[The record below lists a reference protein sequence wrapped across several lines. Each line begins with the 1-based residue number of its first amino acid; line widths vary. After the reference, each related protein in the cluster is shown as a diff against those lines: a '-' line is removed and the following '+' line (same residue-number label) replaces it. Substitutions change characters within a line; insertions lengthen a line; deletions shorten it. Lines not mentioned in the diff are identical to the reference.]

1 MARYQAPEIAPREE
15 LMPGGSSDELLALF
29 DRAPLNRRYW
39 VTFALMSAVFVFDFF
54 DFLVVGYLL
63 AAVAREW
70 QLTYG
75 ESAVILYSGGV
86 GAIIGALVFGAFSDA
101 WGRKQQM
108 VIGTLICAISA
119 GLIAFIPEGA
129 WWLFAILRFFVGV
142 GLTAAVTPSLTVVV
156 ELTPTRHRTIATS
169 FYVVFA
175 SAGGFLAPLV
185 SAALLGPYGWR
196 RVALLGFIAAI
207 IGILV
212 WLFTPE
218 SVRWLAAK
226 GRFAEA
232 RDEVA
237 RHLGLPLQQVPLPTI
252 PPTTV
257 PRGNLLDL
265 LSEPRMFWETILIW
279 GGSST
284 AGYGVYLWGP
294 TIVALLLK
302 VPVPQ
307 AAKYFVFVSA
317 AGVAGKIIV
326 TLIAPLIGRRLLGV
340 LWGLGGVIA
349 LAAAGYYNNVLLGGL
364 PLLVVLLCCSTFCI
378 EGGFS
383 NLAPY
388 TVESYGVRMGARSSG
403 LGQTANGVGK
413 IVGPLSLALIAGTS
427 NLVSPQA
434 TADAVFPAFLFLA
447 FCMLLVG
454 LSFLVLGVETH
465 GRAMALGSG
474 GEPA

>member
-1 MARYQAPEIAPREE
+1 MSEQTSE
-15 LMPGGSSDELLALF
+15 SLLAMF
-29 DRAPLNRRYW
+29 DEAPLNARYW
-39 VTFALMSAVFVFDFF
+39 MIFALMSAVFVFDFF

-63 AAVAREW
+63 AAVAKEW
-70 QLTYG
+70 HLTYG
-75 ESAVILYSGGV
+75 QSAVILYSGGV
-86 GAIIGALVFGAFSDA
+86 GAIVGAIVFGAFADA

-108 VIGTLICAISA
+108 VIGTFICAISS
-119 GLIAFIPEGA
+119 GLIAFIPDSG
-129 WWLFAILRFFVGV
+129 WLWFAVLRFFVGV

-175 SAGGFLAPLV
+175 SAGGFLAPVV
-185 SAALLGPYGWR
+185 SAAIMGPYGWR
-196 RVALLGFIAAI
+196 RVALLGFVSML
-207 IGILV
+207 IGVLV

-218 SVRWLAAK
+218 SVRWLTAK
-226 GRFAEA
+226 GRFVEA
-232 RDEVA
+232 RREVA
-237 RHLGLPLQQVPLPTI
+237 RYLGLPIDRVPLPTLS
-252 PPTTV
+252 PAVP

-265 LSEPRMFWETILIW
+265 LSQPRMFWETLLIW

-307 AAKYFVFVSA
+307 AAAYFIVVSLG
-317 AGVAGKIIV
+317 GVVGKLVV
-326 TLIAPLIGRRLLGV
+326 TVVAPLMGRRLLGI
-340 LWGLGGVIA
+340 LWGFGGTAA
-349 LAAAGYYNNVLLGGL
+349 LAAAGYYHAVLIGNY
-364 PLLVVLLCCSTFCI
+364 PLLVLLLACSTFCI

-388 TVESYGVRMGARSSG
+388 TVESYGVNLGARSSG

-413 IVGPLSLALIAGTS
+413 ILGPLSLALIAGTS

-447 FCMLLVG
+447 FCMALVG
-454 LSFLVLGVETH
+454 ASFLVLGVETH
-465 GRAMALGSG
+465 GKAIVLDHGVAH
-474 GEPA
+474 

>member
-1 MARYQAPEIAPREE
+1 
-15 LMPGGSSDELLALF
+15 
-29 DRAPLNRRYW
+29 
-39 VTFALMSAVFVFDFF
+39 
-54 DFLVVGYLL
+54 
-63 AAVAREW
+63 
-70 QLTYG
+70 
-75 ESAVILYSGGV
+75 
-86 GAIIGALVFGAFSDA
+86 
-101 WGRKQQM
+101 
-108 VIGTLICAISA
+108 
-119 GLIAFIPEGA
+119 LIAFIPEGA

-175 SAGGFLAPLV
+175 SAGGFLAPLI
-185 SAALLGPYGWR
+185 SAAIMGPYGWR
-196 RVALLGFIAAI
+196 RVALLGFVAAI

-232 RDEVA
+232 RAGVA
-237 RHLGLPLQQVPLPTI
+237 KQLGLPIADVPLPTV
-252 PPTTV
+252 PPAV
-257 PRGNLLDL
+257 LPRGNLLDL
-265 LSEPRMFWETILIW
+265 LAHPRMFWETVLIW

-302 VPVPQ
+302 VPVPE

-317 AGVAGKIIV
+317 AGVFGKIVV
-326 TLIAPLIGRRLLGV
+326 TVVAPLIGRRVLGV
-340 LWGLGGVIA
+340 VWGFGGTVA
-349 LAAAGYYNNVLLGGL
+349 LAAAGYYNGVLLNGL
-364 PLLVVLLCCSTFCI
+364 PLLVILLMCSTFCI

-388 TVESYGVRMGARSSG
+388 TVESYGVSLGARSSG

-413 IVGPLSLALIAGTS
+413 ILGPLSLALIAGTS
-427 NLVSPQA
+427 NFVSPKA
-434 TADAVFPAFLFLA
+434 TEAAVFPAFLFLA
-447 FCMLLVG
+447 FCMALVG

-465 GRAMALGSG
+465 GKRMAQSVDEEGAPRPARPGALGSR
-474 GEPA
+474 AR

>member
-1 MARYQAPEIAPREE
+1 
-15 LMPGGSSDELLALF
+15 MPGQTSEDLLALF
-29 DRAPLNRRYW
+29 DSAPLNRRYW
-39 VTFALMSAVFVFDFF
+39 VAFALMSAVFVYDFF
-54 DFLVVGYLL
+54 DFLIVGYLL
-63 AAVAREW
+63 AQVAPEW
-70 QLTYG
+70 HLTYG
-75 ESAVILYSGGV
+75 QSAVILYSGGV
-86 GAIIGALVFGAFSDA
+86 GAILGALVFGALSDA
-101 WGRKQQM
+101 WGRKQQI
-108 VIGTLICAISA
+108 VIGTFICAFSA
-119 GLIAFIPEGA
+119 GLIAAIPEGA

-175 SAGGFLAPLV
+175 SAGGFLAPLI
-185 SAALLGPYGWR
+185 SAALLGPFGWR
-196 RVALLGFIAAI
+196 GVAVVGFGAVV
-207 IGILV
+207 IGVLV
-212 WLFTPE
+212 WLYTPE
-218 SVRWLAAK
+218 SVRWLTAK
-226 GRFAEA
+226 GRFQEA
-232 RDEVA
+232 RAEVA
-237 RHLGLPLQQVPLPTI
+237 RHLDLPLQSVPLPVVR
-252 PPTTV
+252 PTTV
-257 PRGNLLDL
+257 PSGNLLDL
-265 LSEPRMFWETILIW
+265 LSQPRMFLETILIW

-307 AAKYFVFVSA
+307 AAKYFVFVTA
-317 AGVAGKIIV
+317 AGVTGKIIV
-326 TLIAPLIGRRLLGV
+326 TLISPLIGRRLLGV
-340 LWGLGGVIA
+340 LWGFGGVVA
-349 LAAAGYYNNVLLGGL
+349 LAAAGYYNSVLLGGL
-364 PLLVVLLCCSTFCI
+364 PLLVILLCCSTFCI

-447 FCMLLVG
+447 FCMALVG
-454 LSFLVLGVETH
+454 LSFLILGVETH
-465 GRAMALGSG
+465 GRAMALDAG

>member
-1 MARYQAPEIAPREE
+1 
-15 LMPGGSSDELLALF
+15 MPGQTSEDLLALF
-29 DRAPLNRRYW
+29 DSAPLNRRYW
-39 VTFALMSAVFVFDFF
+39 VAFALMSAVFVYDFF
-54 DFLVVGYLL
+54 DFLIVGYLL
-63 AAVAREW
+63 AQVAPEW
-70 QLTYG
+70 HLTYG
-75 ESAVILYSGGV
+75 QSAVILYSGGV
-86 GAIIGALVFGAFSDA
+86 GAILGALVFGALSDA
-101 WGRKQQM
+101 WGRKQQI
-108 VIGTLICAISA
+108 VIGTFICAFSA
-119 GLIAFIPEGA
+119 GLIAAIPEGA

-175 SAGGFLAPLV
+175 SAGGFLAPLI
-185 SAALLGPYGWR
+185 SAALLGPFGWR
-196 RVALLGFIAAI
+196 GVAVVGFGAAV
-207 IGILV
+207 IGVLV
-212 WLFTPE
+212 WLYTPE
-218 SVRWLAAK
+218 SVRWLTAK
-226 GRFAEA
+226 GRFQEA
-232 RDEVA
+232 RAEVA
-237 RHLGLPLQQVPLPTI
+237 RHLDLPLQSVPLPVVR
-252 PPTTV
+252 PTTV
-257 PRGNLLDL
+257 PSGNLLDL
-265 LSEPRMFWETILIW
+265 LSQPRMFLETILIW

-307 AAKYFVFVSA
+307 AAKYFVFVTA
-317 AGVAGKIIV
+317 AGVTGKIIV
-326 TLIAPLIGRRLLGV
+326 TLISPLIGRRLLGV
-340 LWGLGGVIA
+340 LWGFGGVVA
-349 LAAAGYYNNVLLGGL
+349 LAAAGYYNSVLLGGL
-364 PLLVVLLCCSTFCI
+364 PLLVILLCCSTFCI

-447 FCMLLVG
+447 FCMALVG
-454 LSFLVLGVETH
+454 LSFLILGVETH
-465 GRAMALGSG
+465 GRAMALDAG

>member
-1 MARYQAPEIAPREE
+1 
-15 LMPGGSSDELLALF
+15 MPGQTSEDLLALF
-29 DRAPLNRRYW
+29 DSAPLNRRYW
-39 VTFALMSAVFVFDFF
+39 VAFALMSAVFVYDFF

-63 AAVAREW
+63 AQVAPEW
-70 QLTYG
+70 HLTYG
-75 ESAVILYSGGV
+75 QSAVILYSGGV
-86 GAIIGALVFGAFSDA
+86 GAILGALVFGALSDA
-101 WGRKQQM
+101 WGRKQQI
-108 VIGTLICAISA
+108 VIGTFICAFSA
-119 GLIAFIPEGA
+119 GLIAAIPEGA

-175 SAGGFLAPLV
+175 PAGGFLAPLI
-185 SAALLGPYGWR
+185 SAALLGPFGWR
-196 RVALLGFIAAI
+196 GVAVVGFGAAV
-207 IGILV
+207 IGVLV

-218 SVRWLAAK
+218 SVRWLTAK
-226 GRFAEA
+226 GRFEEA
-232 RDEVA
+232 RAEVA
-237 RHLGLPLQQVPLPTI
+237 RHLDLPLQSVPLPAV

-257 PRGNLLDL
+257 PSGNLLDL
-265 LSEPRMFWETILIW
+265 LSQPRMFWETILIW

-317 AGVAGKIIV
+317 AGVTGKIIV
-326 TLIAPLIGRRLLGV
+326 TLISPLIGRRLLGV
-340 LWGLGGVIA
+340 LWGFGGVVA
-349 LAAAGYYNNVLLGGL
+349 LAAAGYYNSVLLGGL
-364 PLLVVLLCCSTFCI
+364 PLLVILLCCSTFCI

-447 FCMLLVG
+447 LCMLLVG
-454 LSFLVLGVETH
+454 LSFLLLGVETH
-465 GRAMALGSG
+465 GRAMALGAG

>member
-1 MARYQAPEIAPREE
+1 MNGR
-15 LMPGGSSDELLALF
+15 SSEDLLALF
-29 DRAPLNRRYW
+29 DAAPLNRRYW
-39 VTFALMSAVFVFDFF
+39 ITFVLMSAVFVFDFF

-63 AAVAREW
+63 AAVAGEW
-70 QLTYG
+70 HLTYG
-75 ESAVILYSGGV
+75 ESAVILYSGGL
-86 GAIIGALVFGAFSDA
+86 GAILGAVVFGALADA

-108 VIGTLICAISA
+108 VIGTFICAISA
-119 GLIAFIPEGA
+119 GLIAFIPDGA
-129 WWLFAILRFFVGV
+129 WWLFAILRFGVGV

-175 SAGGFLAPLV
+175 SAGGFLAPAI
-185 SAALLGPYGWR
+185 SAAMLGPYGWR
-196 RVALLGFIAAI
+196 RVALLGFVSLI
-207 IGILV
+207 IGVLV

-218 SVRWLAAK
+218 SVRWLTAK

-232 RDEVA
+232 RAEVA
-237 RHLGLPLQQVPLPTI
+237 RHLGLPLAEVPLPTE
-252 PPTTV
+252 PPVTV

-265 LSEPRMFWETILIW
+265 LSRPRMFWETILIW

-307 AAKYFVFVSA
+307 AAKYFIFVSLG
-317 AGVAGKIIV
+317 GVTGKLVV

-340 LWGLGGVIA
+340 LWGFGGVAA
-349 LAAAGYYNNVLLGGL
+349 LAAAGYYNDVLVGGL
-364 PLLVVLLCCSTFCI
+364 PLLIVLLCCSTFCI

-388 TVESYGVRMGARSSG
+388 TVESYGVSLGARSSG

-434 TADAVFPAFLFLA
+434 TADAIFPAFLFLA
-447 FCMLLVG
+447 ACMGLVG
-454 LSFLVLGVETH
+454 LSFAFLGVETH
-465 GRAMALGSG
+465 GRPMALGDEEG
-474 GEPA
+474 FAAR

>member
-1 MARYQAPEIAPREE
+1 MIALIPQ
-15 LMPGGSSDELLALF
+15 GG
-29 DRAPLNRRYW
+29 
-39 VTFALMSAVFVFDFF
+39 
-54 DFLVVGYLL
+54 
-63 AAVAREW
+63 
-70 QLTYG
+70 
-75 ESAVILYSGGV
+75 
-86 GAIIGALVFGAFSDA
+86 
-101 WGRKQQM
+101 
-108 VIGTLICAISA
+108 
-119 GLIAFIPEGA
+119 
-129 WWLFAILRFFVGV
+129 WWIFAILRFFVGV

-175 SAGGFLAPLV
+175 SAGGFLAPVV
-185 SAALLGPYGWR
+185 SAALLGPFGWR
-196 RVALLGFIAAI
+196 GVALVGFGAAV
-207 IGILV
+207 IGALV
-212 WLFTPE
+212 WAFTSE

-226 GRFAEA
+226 GRFEEA

-237 RHLGLPLQQVPLPTI
+237 RHLGVPVRSVPLPTV
-252 PPTTV
+252 PPSTV

-265 LSEPRMFWETILIW
+265 LSQPRMFWETILIW

-307 AAKYFVFVSA
+307 AAKFFIFVTA
-317 AGVAGKIIV
+317 AGVTGKIVV
-326 TLIAPLIGRRLLGV
+326 TLIAPLIGRRLLGI
-340 LWGLGGVIA
+340 LWGFGGVFA
-349 LAAAGYYNNVLLGGL
+349 LAAAGYFNNVLVGAF
-364 PLLVVLLCCSTFCI
+364 PLLVILLCCSTFCI

-388 TVESYGVRMGARSSG
+388 TVESYGVRLGARSSG

-413 IVGPLSLALIAGTS
+413 ILGPLSLALIAGTS
-427 NLVSPQA
+427 NLVSPKA
-434 TADAVFPAFLFLA
+434 TEEAVFPAFLFLA

-465 GRAMALGSG
+465 GRAISLGAN
-474 GEPA
+474 EDELAARRAAH

>member
-1 MARYQAPEIAPREE
+1 
-15 LMPGGSSDELLALF
+15 MPGQTSEDLLALF
-29 DRAPLNRRYW
+29 DSAPLNRRFW
-39 VTFALMSAVFVFDFF
+39 VAFALMSAVFVFDFF

-75 ESAVILYSGGV
+75 QSAVILYSGGV

-101 WGRKQQM
+101 WGRKQQI

-119 GLIAFIPEGA
+119 GLIAFVPEGA

-175 SAGGFLAPLV
+175 SAGGFLAPLI
-185 SAALLGPYGWR
+185 SAALMGPYGWR

-232 RDEVA
+232 REEVA
-237 RHLGLPLQQVPLPTI
+237 RHLGLPLRSVPLPT
-252 PPTTV
+252 PPPSTV

-307 AAKYFVFVSA
+307 AAGYFIFVAA
-317 AGVAGKIIV
+317 AGVTGKIIV

-340 LWGLGGVIA
+340 LWGFGGVIA
-349 LAAAGYYNNVLLGGL
+349 LAAAGYYNSVLLGGL
-364 PLLVVLLCCSTFCI
+364 PLLVILLCCSTFCI
-378 EGGFS
+378 ECGFS

-388 TVESYGVRMGARSSG
+388 SVESYGVRMGARSSG

-454 LSFLVLGVETH
+454 LSFLILGVETH
-465 GRAMALGSG
+465 GRAMALGAG

>member
-1 MARYQAPEIAPREE
+1 
-15 LMPGGSSDELLALF
+15 MPGQTSEDLLALF
-29 DRAPLNRRYW
+29 DSAPLNRRYW
-39 VTFALMSAVFVFDFF
+39 VAFALMSAVFVYDFF
-54 DFLVVGYLL
+54 DFLIVGYLL
-63 AAVAREW
+63 AQVAPEW
-70 QLTYG
+70 HLTYG
-75 ESAVILYSGGV
+75 QSAVILYSGGV
-86 GAIIGALVFGAFSDA
+86 GAILGALVFGALSDA
-101 WGRKQQM
+101 WGRKQQI
-108 VIGTLICAISA
+108 VIGTFICAFSA
-119 GLIAFIPEGA
+119 GLIAAIPEGA

-175 SAGGFLAPLV
+175 SAGGFLAPLI
-185 SAALLGPYGWR
+185 SAALLGPFGWR
-196 RVALLGFIAAI
+196 GVAVVGFGAAV
-207 IGILV
+207 IGVLV
-212 WLFTPE
+212 WLYTPE
-218 SVRWLAAK
+218 SVRWLTAK

-232 RDEVA
+232 RAEVA
-237 RHLGLPLQQVPLPTI
+237 RHLDLPLQSVPLPAVR
-252 PPTTV
+252 PTTV
-257 PRGNLLDL
+257 PSGNLLDL
-265 LSEPRMFWETILIW
+265 LSQPRMFLETILIW

-307 AAKYFVFVSA
+307 AAKYFVFVTA
-317 AGVAGKIIV
+317 AGVTGKIIV
-326 TLIAPLIGRRLLGV
+326 TLISPLIGRRLLGV
-340 LWGLGGVIA
+340 LWGFGGVVA
-349 LAAAGYYNNVLLGGL
+349 LAAAGYYNSVLLGGL
-364 PLLVVLLCCSTFCI
+364 PLLVILLCCSTFCI

-454 LSFLVLGVETH
+454 LSFLLLGVETH
-465 GRAMALGSG
+465 GRAMALGAG